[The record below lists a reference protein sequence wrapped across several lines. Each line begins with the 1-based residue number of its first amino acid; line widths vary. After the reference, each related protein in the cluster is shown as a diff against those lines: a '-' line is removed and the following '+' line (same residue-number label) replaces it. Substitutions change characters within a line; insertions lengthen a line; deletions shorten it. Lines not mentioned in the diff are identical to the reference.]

1 MAVSASSLVTD
12 PRELSTLLDLPY
24 EQLAAVHAHYPL
36 RISRYFLELARQHGA
51 PLLKQV
57 IPDLL
62 ELEDTA
68 TPADPLNEESLSP
81 VPCLIHKYPD
91 RAVLLVSRECA
102 SYCRF
107 CTRKRKVGTKGMAIS
122 PAHLD
127 AAIDYIRKTPA
138 IVDVLISGG
147 DPFMLADEQVEHI
160 LSRVR
165 AITTVRIIRIG
176 TRMPCMLPD
185 RITAELAAMLNKYH
199 PLYINLHFNHPAE
212 LTPEACTAC
221 ALLAGAG
228 IPLGSQTVLLRG
240 VNDSAPVL
248 TELFYRLLAARVKP
262 YYLFQADLT
271 RGASHFR
278 TSIHTGQE
286 LMRQLIGYV
295 SGMAQP
301 KYALD
306 TPEGG
311 GKIPLCPNY
320 VQELGADCIYHTYT
334 GKLGM
339 YPNMPWPDRGEAQ

>member
-1 MAVSASSLVTD
+1 MAVSASFLVTD

-24 EQLAAVHAHYPL
+24 EQLAAVHAQYPL
-36 RISRYFLELARQHGA
+36 RVSRYFLELARQHGA

-57 IPDLL
+57 IPDML
-62 ELEDTA
+62 ELQDTE
-68 TPADPLNEESLSP
+68 TPADPLDEENLSP

-107 CTRKRKVGTKGMAIS
+107 CTRKRKVGTKDMVIS
-122 PAHLD
+122 PSHLD
-127 AAIDYIRKTPA
+127 AAIDYIRATPA

-147 DPFMLADEQVEHI
+147 DPLMLTDAHLDQI

-165 AITTVRIIRIG
+165 TIPTVRIIRMG
-176 TRMPCMLPD
+176 TRMPCMLPA
-185 RITAELAAMLNKYH
+185 RITEDLAAMLAQHH
-199 PLYINLHFNHPAE
+199 PFYLNLHFNHPAE
-212 LTPEACTAC
+212 LTPEASAACT
-221 ALLAGAG
+221 LLADAG

-248 TELFYRLLAARVKP
+248 KELFYRLLTARVKP

-271 RGASHFR
+271 RGVSHFR
-278 TSIHTGQE
+278 TTIHSGQAI
-286 LMRQLIGYV
+286 MRQLLGHV
-295 SGMAQP
+295 SGMALP

-320 VQELGADCIYHTYT
+320 VQELGEQCLFQTYT
-334 GKLGM
+334 GTHGV
-339 YPNMPWPDRGEAQ
+339 YPNTLWPEEGRTK